1 MFFYNKYKMLGLN
14 LNSIIIIIL
23 GYVLYNVIINI
34 NINKNNIEENFQDR
48 PTPAP
53 EDKEDKRYK
62 PVLNQKI
69 VKSCG
74 NVTKDYCLPNK
85 RNEIPD
91 NKYSEP
97 ISGDNNLRGHN
108 FLNAGYHTQINK
120 VGNYKGNKKVD
131 IRPELIN
138 PQYNVTPTTQSIINI
153 DFKNKE
159 DVELY
164 SQNYSDIWKRLI

>member
-14 LNSIIIIIL
+14 LNFNTILIIIL
-23 GYVLYNVIINI
+23 GYVLYNIIIN
-34 NINKNNIEENFQDR
+34 KKSIEEGFQVR

-62 PVLNQKI
+62 PALNQKI
-69 VKSCG
+69 VKTDG
-74 NVTKDYCLPNK
+74 NITKDYCLPIK
-85 RNEIPD
+85 KNEIPE
-91 NKYSEP
+91 NKFSEP
-97 ISGDNNLRGHN
+97 VSGDNNLRGHN
-108 FLNAGYHTQINK
+108 FLNAGYHSQINK

-138 PQYNVTPTTQSIINI
+138 PQYGVTPTTQSIINI
-153 DFKNKE
+153 DFKNEE
-159 DVELY
+159 DVQLY